1 MSALQ
6 MIALGKKAANLYG
19 ALCAPICKKY
29 GVNQTGFDVLL
40 FCANNPD
47 HNTARDLCA
56 LRGLKSGIASVAVES
71 LIQGG
76 LLVRTED
83 PLDRRMHR
91 LVPTDAAAALIEEGR
106 RMQRVF
112 TNTLRAGISE
122 EDLAAFTRV
131 TDALEA
137 NLAAFGGKDPL

>member
-1 MSALQ
+1 MSSLQ

-29 GVNQTGFDVLL
+29 GVNQTGFDVPL

-56 LRGLKSGIASVAVES
+56 LRGFKSGIASVAVEN
-71 LIQGG
+71 LIRGG

-83 PLDRRMHR
+83 PLDRRM
-91 LVPTDAAAALIEEGR
+91 
-106 RMQRVF
+106 QRVF
-112 TNTLRAGISE
+112 TDTLRAGISE

-131 TDALEA
+131 TDALES
-137 NLAAFGGKDPL
+137 NLTAFGGKDLL